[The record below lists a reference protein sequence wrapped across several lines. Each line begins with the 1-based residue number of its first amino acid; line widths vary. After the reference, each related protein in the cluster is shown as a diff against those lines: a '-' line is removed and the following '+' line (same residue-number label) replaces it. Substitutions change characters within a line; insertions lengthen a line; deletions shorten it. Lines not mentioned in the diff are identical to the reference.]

1 MAACTY
7 FTGPGG
13 SISENGVGNAFAV
26 LVEPFA
32 TDLAFGHFH
41 SRQFLVSWS
50 PGHAAVTVQGQLN
63 GGSPDS
69 LTLCRGLVGK
79 LFHVPLPECI
89 AANVAVGVCN
99 GIRLLFRV
107 PPIQKAG
114 CKGKRKSPQSK
125 PVAIEKTILT
135 AFL

>member
-7 FTGPGG
+7 LTGPGG

-32 TDLAFGHFH
+32 TDLAFGHFY

-50 PGHAAVTVQGQLN
+50 PGHAAVTLQGQLN
-63 GGSPDS
+63 GGSPDY

-79 LFHVPLPECI
+79 LFHVPVLN
-89 AANVAVGVCN
+89 A
-99 GIRLLFRV
+99 L
-107 PPIQKAG
+107 
-114 CKGKRKSPQSK
+114 
-125 PVAIEKTILT
+125 
-135 AFL
+135 